1 MLADRVTK
9 KEITLNALAHTKEC
23 DMSEPLLDYYIYIKI
38 KLPLIMV
45 FRPCL

>member
-23 DMSEPLLDYYIYIKI
+23 DMSEPLLDYYSTFTLKSN
-38 KLPLIMV
+38 
-45 FRPCL
+45 CH